1 MIQED
6 FEQHVVKLQN
16 ALLGF
21 AKSLTHNEDE
31 AKDLLQ
37 ETSLKALS
45 NKAMYNDSGSI
56 KSWLYTIMR
65 NLFLNCRRHS
75 SRQESLPT
83 DFEIPD
89 TDDVQSGIEGEDSF
103 STTDVQRIMD
113 LLSIDNRILFGLY
126 LQGYRYDE
134 IADRIIKDADRGVTV
149 LDGTGWYSKANVKVL
164 VVLAKKRQSLDI
176 FRLVKRIDPNAFIS
190 QSSVIGVYGEGFE
203 KLKVK

>member
-16 ALLGF
+16 ALLGL

-45 NKAMYNDSGSI
+45 NKAMYDDSGSI

-75 SRQESLPT
+75 SRQEALPI

-134 IADRIIKDADRGVTV
+134 IADR
-149 LDGTGWYSKANVKVL
+149 LQMPLGTVKVRIYRIKQELRTYKKQL
-164 VVLAKKRQSLDI
+164 V
-176 FRLVKRIDPNAFIS
+176 
-190 QSSVIGVYGEGFE
+190 
-203 KLKVK
+203 

>member
-21 AKSLTHNEDE
+21 AKSLTHNEDG

-45 NKAMYNDSGSI
+45 NKAMYDDSGSI

-89 TDDVQSGIEGEDSF
+89 TDDMQGGIEGEDSF
-103 STTDVQRIMD
+103 STIDVQRIMD

-134 IADRIIKDADRGVTV
+134 IADR
-149 LDGTGWYSKANVKVL
+149 LQMPLGTVKVRIYRIKQELRTYKKQL
-164 VVLAKKRQSLDI
+164 V
-176 FRLVKRIDPNAFIS
+176 
-190 QSSVIGVYGEGFE
+190 
-203 KLKVK
+203 

>member
-45 NKAMYNDSGSI
+45 NKAMYDDSGSI

-65 NLFLNCRRHS
+65 LNIGPASHTAGPTTAFAFYIVVGDTASSFLDRFFH
-75 SRQESLPT
+75 LPET
-83 DFEIPD
+83 I
-89 TDDVQSGIEGEDSF
+89 GDS
-103 STTDVQRIMD
+103 
-113 LLSIDNRILFGLY
+113 
-126 LQGYRYDE
+126 
-134 IADRIIKDADRGVTV
+134 
-149 LDGTGWYSKANVKVL
+149 
-164 VVLAKKRQSLDI
+164 
-176 FRLVKRIDPNAFIS
+176 
-190 QSSVIGVYGEGFE
+190 
-203 KLKVK
+203 

>member
-45 NKAMYNDSGSI
+45 NKAMYDDSGSI

-65 NLFLNCRRHS
+65 NLFLNCHRHS

-89 TDDVQSGIEGEDSF
+89 TDDMQGGIEGEDSF
-103 STTDVQRIMD
+103 STIDVQRIMD

-134 IADRIIKDADRGVTV
+134 IADR
-149 LDGTGWYSKANVKVL
+149 LQMPLGTVKVRIYRIKQELRTYKKQL
-164 VVLAKKRQSLDI
+164 V
-176 FRLVKRIDPNAFIS
+176 
-190 QSSVIGVYGEGFE
+190 
-203 KLKVK
+203 

>member
-45 NKAMYNDSGSI
+45 NKAMYDDSGSI

-89 TDDVQSGIEGEDSF
+89 TDDMQGGIEGEDSF
-103 STTDVQRIMD
+103 STIDVQRIMD

-190 QSSVIGVYGEGFE
+190 QSSVIGVYGEGF
-203 KLKVK
+203 

>member
-45 NKAMYNDSGSI
+45 NKAMYDDSGSI

-75 SRQESLPT
+75 SRQEALPI

-89 TDDVQSGIEGEDSF
+89 TDDVQSGIQPTF
-103 STTDVQRIMD
+103 NALWICC
-113 LLSIDNRILFGLY
+113 LLTIVFFLVY
-126 LQGYRYDE
+126 TC
-134 IADRIIKDADRGVTV
+134 KDIVMT
-149 LDGTGWYSKANVKVL
+149 K
-164 VVLAKKRQSLDI
+164 
-176 FRLVKRIDPNAFIS
+176 
-190 QSSVIGVYGEGFE
+190 
-203 KLKVK
+203 

>member
-45 NKAMYNDSGSI
+45 NKAMYDDSGSI

-65 NLFLNCRRHS
+65 NLFLIVVAIRLGKKL
-75 SRQESLPT
+75 SLST
-83 DFEIPD
+83 LRYRIP
-89 TDDVQSGIEGEDSF
+89 
-103 STTDVQRIMD
+103 MMC
-113 LLSIDNRILFGLY
+113 
-126 LQGYRYDE
+126 
-134 IADRIIKDADRGVTV
+134 
-149 LDGTGWYSKANVKVL
+149 KV
-164 VVLAKKRQSLDI
+164 
-176 FRLVKRIDPNAFIS
+176 
-190 QSSVIGVYGEGFE
+190 E
-203 KLKVK
+203 

>member
-45 NKAMYNDSGSI
+45 NKAMYDDSGSI

-103 STTDVQRIMD
+103 LQSMFNVLWICC
-113 LLSIDNRILFGLY
+113 LL
-126 LQGYRYDE
+126 
-134 IADRIIKDADRGVTV
+134 IIVPFLVYTCKDIVMT
-149 LDGTGWYSKANVKVL
+149 K
-164 VVLAKKRQSLDI
+164 
-176 FRLVKRIDPNAFIS
+176 
-190 QSSVIGVYGEGFE
+190 
-203 KLKVK
+203 

>member
-45 NKAMYNDSGSI
+45 NKAMYDDSGSI

-89 TDDVQSGIEGEDSF
+89 TDD
-103 STTDVQRIMD
+103 MK
-113 LLSIDNRILFGLY
+113 ILF
-126 LQGYRYDE
+126 LQSMFNVLW
-134 IADRIIKDADRGVTV
+134 ICCLLIIVSFLVYTCKDIVMT
-149 LDGTGWYSKANVKVL
+149 K
-164 VVLAKKRQSLDI
+164 
-176 FRLVKRIDPNAFIS
+176 
-190 QSSVIGVYGEGFE
+190 
-203 KLKVK
+203 

>member
-45 NKAMYNDSGSI
+45 NKAMYDDSGSI

-89 TDDVQSGIEGEDSF
+89 TDDMQGGIEGEDSF
-103 STTDVQRIMD
+103 LQSMFNVLWICC
-113 LLSIDNRILFGLY
+113 LL
-126 LQGYRYDE
+126 
-134 IADRIIKDADRGVTV
+134 IIVSFLVYTCKDIVMT
-149 LDGTGWYSKANVKVL
+149 K
-164 VVLAKKRQSLDI
+164 
-176 FRLVKRIDPNAFIS
+176 
-190 QSSVIGVYGEGFE
+190 
-203 KLKVK
+203 

>member
-45 NKAMYNDSGSI
+45 NKAMYDDSGSI

-65 NLFLNCRRHS
+65 NLFFKSGSQKSLLNIGSASHTTGPTTAFAFYIVVGDTAS
-75 SRQESLPT
+75 SFL
-83 DFEIPD
+83 
-89 TDDVQSGIEGEDSF
+89 
-103 STTDVQRIMD
+103 
-113 LLSIDNRILFGLY
+113 N
-126 LQGYRYDE
+126 
-134 IADRIIKDADRGVTV
+134 
-149 LDGTGWYSKANVKVL
+149 
-164 VVLAKKRQSLDI
+164 
-176 FRLVKRIDPNAFIS
+176 
-190 QSSVIGVYGEGFE
+190 
-203 KLKVK
+203 